1 MTALRFDEALVAGAH
16 GVLVLAVAWGGLLL
30 GAAVVETTTRGRVRA
45 LARVGCPVA
54 WRPVLL
60 TGLGVAMSLG
70 GVVVGPAQAT
80 SREEGPPR
88 PAPATGLLPVPTRP
102 VDDRPGS
109 ARLLRDAA
117 PEPVVTVAPGDSLW
131 GLARARLG
139 DEASPAH
146 VQALT
151 LALHRANRAVVG
163 PDPDLIHP
171 GQRLRV
177 PVPPSPREDPQ
188 P

>member
-1 MTALRFDEALVAGAH
+1 MTALRFDEALVVGAQ

-54 WRPVLL
+54 WRPALL

-70 GVVVGPAQAT
+70 GVVVGPAQAAP
-80 SREEGPPR
+80 REEGPPG
-88 PAPATGLLPVPTRP
+88 PAPAAGLLPVPARP
-102 VDDRPGS
+102 VDD
-109 ARLLRDAA
+109 RLLRDAA
-117 PEPVVTVAPGDSLW
+117 PTPVVTVAPGDSLW

-139 DEASPAH
+139 DGASPAD

-151 LALHRANRAVVG
+151 RALHRANRAVVG
-163 PDPDLIHP
+163 PDPDLLHP
-171 GQRLRV
+171 GQRLRL
-177 PVPPSPREDPQ
+177 PVPPSLREDPQ